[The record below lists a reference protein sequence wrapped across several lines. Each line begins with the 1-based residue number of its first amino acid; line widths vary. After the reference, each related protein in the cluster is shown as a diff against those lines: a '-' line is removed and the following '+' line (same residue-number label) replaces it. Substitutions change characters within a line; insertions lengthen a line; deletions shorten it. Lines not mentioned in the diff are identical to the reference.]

1 MSRGGPGGAPI
12 QYIPSY
18 NSSSYEWTVLQVT
31 LLNLNLDRCYNLE
44 ISNLYRGS
52 NWTFPSYNTYC
63 CTIYLYVGGKVIGR
77 NVVEWNECL
86 CPKKEDWK
94 VRFLHPFYFWFV
106 EGGTVQEHEASS
118 FPLLECLNMVKC
130 TRMYCMSSIKQMVM
144 GWAHLCMSTLPPSL
158 PTTLYSE
165 RASPLR
171 TALEGVRWL
180 WDGLICV
187 WAPFPPPS
195 PPRSIASGLLR
206 SGLL

>member
-1 MSRGGPGGAPI
+1 MPTPFRSSIYSESGGAPI

-31 LLNLNLDRCYNLE
+31 LLNLNNLDRCYSLE

-52 NWTFPSYNTYC
+52 YWTFPSYNTYC

-94 VRFLHPFYFWFV
+94 VRFLHPFFFWFV

-118 FPLLECLNMVKC
+118 FPP
-130 TRMYCMSSIKQMVM
+130 TRMSQYCTMYTNVLYVFNKADGYGLGSSVYE
-144 GWAHLCMSTLPPSL
+144 HPS
-158 PTTLYSE
+158 
-165 RASPLR
+165 
-171 TALEGVRWL
+171 
-180 WDGLICV
+180 
-187 WAPFPPPS
+187 PFPPHH
-195 PPRSIASGLLR
+195 AL
-206 SGLL
+206 